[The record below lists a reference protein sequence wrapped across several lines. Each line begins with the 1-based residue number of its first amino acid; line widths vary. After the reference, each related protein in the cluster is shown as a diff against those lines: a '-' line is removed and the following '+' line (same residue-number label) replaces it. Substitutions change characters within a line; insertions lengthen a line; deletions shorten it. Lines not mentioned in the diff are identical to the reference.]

1 MVRGK
6 RHAASIGGKMESFS
20 LEDLDEVDLLLTE
33 LEISQGRGNLVL
45 CTVASPAY
53 RDKVIEV
60 IKARFSTRILSVEK
74 GDNLISDL
82 RNIHPEKEDILIWT
96 LPETLAQDVLDAL
109 NNFRELF
116 YDAGVPSLVFMT
128 PTGLD
133 DVIWK
138 APDFWRYRGG
148 YHILKGEDNG
158 LAFQAVE
165 ALSIPLSFSYRN
177 KEDLLRRKRI
187 NEYLLEMLEKNKQD
201 REKILAEL
209 GSVHSFLG
217 DTGKSIYYFD
227 QALEISR
234 LIGDGQGEGA
244 NLAALGRAYANL
256 GEIRKAIEY
265 FDQALEISR
274 LIGDR
279 QGEGADLA
287 ALGRAYA
294 NQGETRKAIECFEQ
308 ALMIS
313 RQIGDRMREGANLAA
328 LGRAYANQG
337 ETRKAIECFE
347 QALMISRLIGD
358 WLGEGANLAALGR
371 TYADLGEIR
380 KAIEYIEQPLKIP
393 RQTGDR
399 QGEGANLAVLGQA
412 YAKLGETRKAI
423 ECFEQQ
429 LRITKEIGDRRG
441 EGNALWNKSLAL
453 DKLGNRAQAI
463 ECARAA
469 LKIREEIE
477 DPLAEKTRRKL
488 QEWESQEQKQ

>member
-313 RQIGDRMREGANLAA
+313 R
-328 LGRAYANQG
+328 
-337 ETRKAIECFE
+337 
-347 QALMISRLIGD
+347 LIGD